1 MNSLMCIGFF
11 ALGIVWLIKGS
22 PFNAM
27 SSFLICSVFS
37 ISSQLE
43 LNAVKKEKEEKERD
57 MTEVYDNIIT
67 KIEDNVYGK
76 DQ

>member
-11 ALGIVWLIKGS
+11 ALGIVWLIKGN